1 MQLNN
6 DENDKQVLQNPLQQ
20 LGKQLEES
28 DTLLSPISVSQT
40 VRGIT
45 YFSNLESWVPRQIVH
60 GITSRLSCDVYIF
73 SFLARN
79 GKRHQADPTS
89 ITMREDPYFEL
100 GPLDLQQDF
109 GFGVNL
115 SEHDTM
121 QDKINAIYGT
131 GLFDE
136 QMVPAGR

>member
-1 MQLNN
+1 
-6 DENDKQVLQNPLQQ
+6 
-20 LGKQLEES
+20 
-28 DTLLSPISVSQT
+28 
-40 VRGIT
+40 
-45 YFSNLESWVPRQIVH
+45 
-60 GITSRLSCDVYIF
+60 
-73 SFLARN
+73 
-79 GKRHQADPTS
+79 
-89 ITMREDPYFEL
+89 MREDPYFEL